1 MNSRESLLNLDMN
14 KSDKVPFRNRVIEAR
29 LKKVMDGDTLC
40 FVILIGD
47 FPLDLSIRI
56 LGIDSPETALR
67 KGVTPLEKEAGLSV
81 KNHVKSLFEVG
92 NIYNIVLKD
101 IDKYGGRY
109 LGDVY
114 IQENKCLSEY
124 LVEKKLVREYFG
136 DAKKEWEPE
145 FLNNII
151 EVCKNCN

>member
-1 MNSRESLLNLDMN
+1 MNSRESLLSLDMS
-14 KSDKVPFRNRVIEAR
+14 KSDKVPFRNRIIEAR

-40 FVILIGD
+40 FVILLGD

-67 KGVTPLEKEAGLSV
+67 KGVTQLEKEAGISV

-92 NIYNIVLKD
+92 NIYKIVLKD

-114 IQENKCLSEY
+114 IDENKCLSQY
-124 LVEKKLVREYFG
+124 LLEKKLVREYFG
-136 DAKKEWEPE
+136 DAKKEWESD
-145 FLNNII
+145 FLKSII
-151 EVCKNCN
+151 SNCQNC